1 MTYRTLAWLMALI
14 CGLAIPAGA
23 ATLGGGFFDEPLFPP
38 RAHEQLVNT
47 RAQAR
52 GRIAS
57 NTAAKSAVQ
66 GRGML
71 AATTA
76 KSKGSI
82 VVDNALLV
90 SVNGNALVDKGLGSA
105 HNTYNKN
112 ITASVNN
119 SFNNSIG
126 VANMNAASGNFQNQS
141 TSFSGSLPS
150 GLLASGVS
158 ANQAQAAILRK

>member
-23 ATLGGGFFDEPLFPP
+23 ATLGDGFFDQPIFPP
-38 RAHEQLVNT
+38 HAYEQLANLRAETRGVIARNT
-47 RAQAR
+47 V
-52 GRIAS
+52 
-57 NTAAKSAVQ
+57 AKDAVQ
-66 GRGML
+66 DRGML

-76 KSKGSI
+76 KSKGGI

-90 SVNGNALVDKGLGSA
+90 SVNGNALVDKGLGNA

-119 SFNNSIG
+119 SFIDSIG
-126 VANMNAASGNFQNQS
+126 VANMNAGVGNFQNQS

-150 GLLASGVS
+150 GLLASGGS
-158 ANQAQAAILRK
+158 TNAAAVLRQR